1 MFPWPLILVLA
12 AGLSSQEGV
21 VPPPRVLAACDT
33 VAAVL
38 EQTASTSL
46 ERSNGMVENERMDT
60 ASLGC
65 RLRLVGSWALFEG
78 QEPADQLLRTT
89 LAAAG
94 WVEDWGYGADGPDGT
109 AFGFR
114 HDNVLCLFRAMWDGG
129 DISDSTYVP
138 SDRYELLAGCT
149 EGGK

>member
-1 MFPWPLILVLA
+1 MFPWPLIFVLA

-38 EQTASTSL
+38 AHAASTSL
-46 ERSNGMVENERMDT
+46 ERSNGTVENQRMGT

-65 RLRLVGSWALFEG
+65 RLRLVGSWALFE
-78 QEPADQLLRTT
+78 EDESVDQLLRTT
-89 LAAAG
+89 LAATG
-94 WVEDWGYGADGPDGT
+94 WVEDWDYGADGPDGT

-114 HDNVLCLFRAMWDGG
+114 HHGVLCLFHAMWDGG
-129 DISDSTYVP
+129 DDSDSTYVP

-149 EGGK
+149 EGHS